1 MNMPLRLI
9 TVNSQVQKL
18 LNLIL
23 KKVTSTSKAGM
34 REVMSKCKQGCNPWH
49 TGAGVVRCIL
59 SGILNTIPKSITLIH
74 ATFHLEPSK
83 LPYIR
88 LFGDSKNVNSSTN
101 CVHVQQTVLKLFLY
115 SYEKNLRKKS
125 YVCSYVP

>member
-23 KKVTSTSKAGM
+23 KKVTSTIKAGM

-74 ATFHLEPSK
+74 ATFHLEPSVK
-83 LPYIR
+83 SIVMHNVEAACIR
-88 LFGDSKNVNSSTN
+88 LYQAVW
-101 CVHVQQTVLKLFLY
+101 
-115 SYEKNLRKKS
+115 
-125 YVCSYVP
+125 